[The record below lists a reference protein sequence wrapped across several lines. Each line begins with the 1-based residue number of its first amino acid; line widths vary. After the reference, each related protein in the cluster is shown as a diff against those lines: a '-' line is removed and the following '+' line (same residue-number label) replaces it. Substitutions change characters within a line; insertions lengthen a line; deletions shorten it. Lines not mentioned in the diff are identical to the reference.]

1 LLKIAP
7 DTAGLGARGS
17 NLTAFGGPVYP
28 PMCDIRSERDSTMFP
43 PADVNPLAA
52 TVAPPETCRPVWRR
66 RGARTTCHSAGFTLL
81 ELLVV
86 LVIIGL
92 LAALVGPQLL
102 ERLETSKITTTE
114 TQIRMLKTA
123 LDTLRLDIGR
133 YPTTEE
139 GLALLSNPPAD
150 PELRVRWHGPYL
162 DNDLPNDAWGHPYT
176 YIYSGTGNPPFALY
190 SEGDRSASGPVKGI
204 GIHPPG

>member
-1 LLKIAP
+1 
-7 DTAGLGARGS
+7 
-17 NLTAFGGPVYP
+17 
-28 PMCDIRSERDSTMFP
+28 MFP
-43 PADVNPLAA
+43 PVDVNPFAA
-52 TVAPPETCRPVWRR
+52 SIVSPPETCRPARWRL
-66 RGARTTCHSAGFTLL
+66 GARAASANAGFTLI

-102 ERLETSKITTTE
+102 DRLESSKVTTTE

-150 PELRVRWHGPYL
+150 PDLRARWHGPYL
-162 DNDLPNDAWGHPYT
+162 DNDLPKDPWGHLYN
-176 YIYSGTGNPPFALY
+176 YIYSGSGNPPFALY
-190 SEGDRSASGPVKGI
+190 SDGDRSANGPVKGI